1 MKYGKMKVVQINTF
15 PYKATGSIMMNI
27 HNKLLEEQYD
37 SYVVWGRGRAAQNEH
52 EIAILDEFGVK
63 LHGIYTR
70 ITDKT
75 GFASKKVTRELIN
88 KLQQIEPDIIHL
100 HNIHGYYLNIELLFN
115 YIRNN
120 NIKVVWTLHDCWAFT
135 GHCAYFD
142 MVGCEKWKTGCH
154 DCEQKKTYPSSL
166 IKDNSYWNWEKK
178 RSLFT
183 NLNITLV
190 TPCKWLKNIVKQS
203 FLKEYP
209 VEVIY
214 NGIDL
219 NTFHPE
225 KTDFEEKY
233 NLQGKYVILGVAS
246 EWTER
251 KGLKDFLKLEEMLD
265 RIKYKIVLVGLTQ
278 KQIKELPD
286 SIVGIERTQNVQE
299 LVGIYTRANVFF
311 NPTYEDN
318 FPTTNLEAIACG
330 TPVITYN
337 TGGSPETISE
347 KTGVIFEKGDLK
359 SVFQWI
365 LSNSSFVVDGKLVAD
380 GKDEM
385 ILKYLQLYNVISEE
399 TNREAS

>member
-1 MKYGKMKVVQINTF
+1 M
-15 PYKATGSIMMNI
+15 
-27 HNKLLEEQYD
+27 
-37 SYVVWGRGRAAQNEH
+37 
-52 EIAILDEFGVK
+52 
-63 LHGIYTR
+63 
-70 ITDKT
+70 
-75 GFASKKVTRELIN
+75 
-88 KLQQIEPDIIHL
+88 
-100 HNIHGYYLNIELLFN
+100 
-115 YIRNN
+115 
-120 NIKVVWTLHDCWAFT
+120 
-135 GHCAYFD
+135 
-142 MVGCEKWKTGCH
+142 
-154 DCEQKKTYPSSL
+154 
-166 IKDNSYWNWEKK
+166 
-178 RSLFT
+178 
-183 NLNITLV
+183 
-190 TPCKWLKNIVKQS
+190 KQS

-219 NTFHPE
+219 NAFHPE

-337 TGGSPETISE
+337 TGGSPEAVSE

-365 LSNSSFVVDGKLVAD
+365 LSNNSFVVDGKLVAD

-385 ILKYLQLYNVISEE
+385 ILKYLQLYNAISEE

>member
-1 MKYGKMKVVQINTF
+1 
-15 PYKATGSIMMNI
+15 MMNI